1 MHTAPQLQCNDA
13 NMIARWRITYNRQ
26 KKRLALPQQPTCTLS
41 QYGYGE
47 NNEAIWLETTLKG
60 ASHAMVKVKGY
71 LAMLRCKRAR
81 IKKFAK
87 QGK

>member
-1 MHTAPQLQCNDA
+1 MPRCKHVRAFRSSQSNA
-13 NMIARWRITYNRQ
+13 N
-26 KKRLALPQQPTCTLS
+26 KRKGLRCRNSPTCTLS
-41 QYGYGE
+41 QNGYGE